1 MSNLPAK
8 IERIWIVDAAG
19 AAGAAEDQ
27 PLRKPLSSGQL
38 HQHYRLGLIATS
50 DFLKSRGFNPNAAD
64 SGSSVSYEKKVHGAY
79 VWIDVSLKKPGNV
92 AFVTSA
98 PGYLLSADNSD
109 QCTQRPRAK
118 VTHMRDLLNC
128 DLFIQVIVSTSLGV
142 TSNPIY
148 VPLPKDVVQ
157 PARYVIENIA
167 GVLAAAGREI
177 PLVGESFNRETVKEA
192 EEWPIDYAGLATLAA
207 PTLQD

>member
-19 AAGAAEDQ
+19 AAKEQ
-27 PLRKPLSSGQL
+27 HVHKPLSSGQR

-64 SGSSVSYEKKVHGAY
+64 SGSSVSYEKRVNGAY
-79 VWIDVSLKKPGNV
+79 VWIDISLKKPDNV

-98 PGYLLSADNSD
+98 PGYLLASADGADHTSA
-109 QCTQRPRAK
+109 RPRAK
-118 VTHMRDLLNC
+118 VTNLRGLMGC
-128 DLFIQVIVSTSLGV
+128 DLFIQAVVSTSLGG
-142 TSNPIY
+142 TSNPVYI
-148 VPLPKDVVQ
+148 PLPKDVAQ

-192 EEWPIDYAGLATLAA
+192 EEWPIDYAGLAALADA
-207 PTLQD
+207 TRPD